1 MICAAVMS
9 LPWEVGWVTMPPA
22 RHGISSRARTG
33 ILALLAGVVLL
44 TGACTPGKGG
54 KATSSGAVTLKLQA
68 NAVNTKN
75 GKNYGE
81 ASWIVDY
88 VIPNFQKQMS
98 AQGKNV
104 TVQFVGS
111 GAADE
116 DYKTRLVLDL
126 KTGGGADVIDI
137 DGPWIGEFVQAG
149 YLKPLDQV
157 VGPEVAGWEGWAQIP
172 KAIAG
177 MTEVGGKRYGVP
189 IGTDG
194 RVLYFNKKLFAQAG
208 LPADW
213 QPKSWDDIL
222 AAGHQLRSRLP
233 GVTPLQINAGTAM
246 GEATTSQGFLPL
258 LYGTGT
264 NIIDQAT
271 GKWVGDTAKTRAVLN
286 LYQQIYGQGLGDK
299 NLQLRADGRD
309 RSFEQFSKGKIAIL
323 LEGDYFWRSV
333 INPVGGLAP
342 MKDRDRAVGWALIPA
357 MRPGSGLGGQD
368 FVSLSGGGARMINP
382 ATKHPKEAWALL
394 QYLNSKEALPDFVQR
409 GARLT
414 SRNDVNQSALTDPLL
429 SFIAQRVLPITAT
442 RPGSALYPQVSIAAQ
457 TATENV
463 VSGRSSPDKAAAQ
476 FGGAVGKIVGAGNV
490 ENGTT

>member
-1 MICAAVMS
+1 MNAVGRIGS
-9 LPWEVGWVTMPPA
+9 RPPA
-22 RHGISSRARTG
+22 QWRSSVRFRLAVVA
-33 ILALLAGVVLL
+33 LVAVVALLAA
-44 TGACTPGKGG
+44 ACTPGKGG
-54 KATSSGAVTLKLQA
+54 TTAPSGAVTLKLQA

-75 GKNYGE
+75 GKNYAE

-88 VIPNFQKQMS
+88 VIPNFEKQMS
-98 AQGKNV
+98 AQGKKV
-104 TVQFVGS
+104 TVQFSGS

-126 KTGGGADVIDI
+126 KSGGGADVVDI

-157 VGPEVAGWEGWAQIP
+157 VGPEVNSWDGWTQIP

-177 MTEVGGKRYGVP
+177 MTEVNGKRYGVP
-189 IGTDG
+189 VGTDG
-194 RVLYFNKKLFAQAG
+194 RVLYFNKKLFTQAG

-222 AAGHQLRSRLP
+222 AAARQLKSRLP
-233 GVTPLQINAGTAM
+233 GVTPLQLNAGTAM

-271 GKWVGDTAKTRAVLN
+271 GKWVGDTAGVRQVLTF
-286 LYQQIYGQGLGDK
+286 YQQVYGQGLGNK

-309 RSFEQFSKGKIAIL
+309 RSFQDFSKNKIAIL

-333 INPVGGLAP
+333 INPSGGLAP
-342 MKDRDRAVGWALIPA
+342 MNDRDQVVGWALIPA
-357 MRPGSGLGGQD
+357 MRPGSGLGKQD

-382 ATKHPKEAWALL
+382 RTQHPKEAWALL
-394 QYLNSKEALPDFVQR
+394 QYLNSKQALTDFVRR

-429 SFIAQRVLPITAT
+429 RFIAQKVLPITAT
-442 RPGSALYPQVSIAAQ
+442 RPGSALYPQISIAAQ

-463 VSGRSSPDKAAAQ
+463 VSGRSSPARAAAQ
-476 FGGAVGKIVGAGNV
+476 FGSAVGKTVGAGNV
-490 ENGTT
+490 ENAAS